1 MQMLQMNVA
10 RFFFNSHKVMLDH
23 ISQKEKE
30 RKKLSW
36 IMVCIIESIGQ
47 KLTTQHVINNVL
59 LNYEKERF
67 C

>member
-30 RKKLSW
+30 RKKSVKTNL
-36 IMVCIIESIGQ
+36 
-47 KLTTQHVINNVL
+47 KLTAGKIWKLLIQIIMTHVPIDMDW
-59 LNYEKERF
+59 
-67 C
+67 